1 MDIKPVPTI
10 EENIA
15 APANK
20 RFRSLIQELFS
31 LVEELYA
38 ENDRLSQESST
49 LEELKIVCESQS
61 QEIQKLQASL
71 IWLSSRELDSDSVS
85 GIKSEI
91 RRVVADTLRGSEIV
105 ADKNTD
111 IEYTKSNGED
121 ND

>member
-1 MDIKPVPTI
+1 MDIKPVPAI
-10 EENIA
+10 EESVV

-49 LEELKIVCESQS
+49 LEDLKTVCESQS

-71 IWLSSRELDSDSVS
+71 IWLSSRELDSDSVA
-85 GIKSEI
+85 GLKSEI
-91 RRVVADTLRGSEIV
+91 RRVVADTLKGSEIV